1 MGFRKD
7 AYATVWEV
15 EPISDTITKS
25 RISISR
31 KNRQTGEY
39 EQDFGGYVKFMGTAA
54 AKKAAQLKEK
64 DRIRLGD
71 VDVSNFYNREKK
83 TEYTDFKIF
92 SFDMADDAP
101 SQQSHDSMSAVDEG
115 ANGDELPF

>member
-7 AYATVWEV
+7 AYATVWGV

-71 VDVSNFYNREKK
+71 VDVSNFYNKEKK

-101 SQQSHDSMSAVDEG
+101 SQQSNDSMSAIEEG
-115 ANGDELPF
+115 ATGDELPF

>member
-1 MGFRKD
+1 MGFRTGT
-7 AYATVWEV
+7 YATVWDV
-15 EPISDTITKS
+15 EPISDTITKC
-25 RISISR
+25 RVSISR
-31 KNRQTGEY
+31 KNKQTGEY

-71 VDVSNFYNREKK
+71 VDVSNFYNKEKK
-83 TEYTDFKIF
+83 TEYTDFKVF

-101 SQQSHDSMSAVDEG
+101 SSQKQSPMSAVDEG
-115 ANGDELPF
+115 VSGDELPF